1 MYLLILIIKKRELK
15 YLENADIF
23 FDKLFIF
30 IVFLSSFLVYCVFL
44 SLRKLEINPLSVN
57 LTKWSNTLKQFI
69 S

>member
-30 IVFLSSFLVYCVFL
+30 IVFLASFLVYCVLL
-44 SLRKLEINPLSVN
+44 SFS
-57 LTKWSNTLKQFI
+57 S
-69 S
+69 